1 MSNQEPLSPQ
11 PQPEFDQIVK
21 GNVCIKKLSKHK
33 YRITFSKI
41 GKFLVYQVWDK
52 DNVGDQNSKRRV
64 FNLLAKT
71 WINDFIQQN
80 RDLEESGKPLFTPT
94 TIIETVDEE
103 QYACVIHK
111 AYFNSDDRVVFTIST
126 KEIQLA
132 NNCSKKLIKI
142 PCGKF
147 YNMRFDIDAAQNV
160 YGIVYNREGQFRDG
174 KRICPFPQYSKAAY
188 GGLMPAV
195 GCDYWLYPA
204 GSVEANKVGD
214 IIHNSKGP
222 GGEAP
227 GDYNW
232 TYYEIIDR
240 MK

>member
-1 MSNQEPLSPQ
+1 MSNQEPQ
-11 PQPEFDQIVK
+11 PPLPPRAEVDQIVK

-64 FNLLAKT
+64 FYLLAKT

-111 AYFNSDDRVVFTIST
+111 AYFNSHDRAVFTIST
-126 KEIQLA
+126 KEIQLS

-147 YNMRFDIDAAQNV
+147 YNMRFDIDVAHNGW
-160 YGIVYNREGQFRDG
+160 GIVYHRSD
-174 KRICPFPQYSKAAY
+174 CDFPYYRSYSL
-188 GGLMPAV
+188 GGDSSGSDCGLWV
-195 GCDYWLYPA
+195 GG
-204 GSVEANKVGD
+204 GSISD
-214 IIHNSKGP
+214 TIHKKKGP
-222 GGEAP
+222 NGEDP

-232 TYYEIIDR
+232 YLTDLLDYPV
-240 MK
+240 